1 MCVFVTGATAVLVAE
16 VEDERQNKEP
26 SSYYEPK
33 CAVTEKYNKKCV
45 FQTRRG
51 LFWCVVIEVRPFSTI

>member
-26 SSYYEPK
+26 SSYYEQK
-33 CAVTEKYNKKCV
+33 FAVTENSTKKTQNTKNCV
-45 FQTRRG
+45 ENMQG
-51 LFWCVVIEVRPFSTI
+51 SLLVCCD